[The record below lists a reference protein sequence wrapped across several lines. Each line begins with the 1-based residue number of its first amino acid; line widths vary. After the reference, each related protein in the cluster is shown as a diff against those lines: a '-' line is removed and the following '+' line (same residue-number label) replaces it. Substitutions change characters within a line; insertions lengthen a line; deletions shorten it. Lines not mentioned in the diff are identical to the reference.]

1 MTLSWLR
8 GPLLLAF
15 GFCFFAAFGMILVRG
30 DETKRDELITTDETK
45 KKKKKTKKKKK
56 KKNKKKKNNNNN
68 NVNNKE
74 RNGRNMKK
82 TEGK

>member
-45 KKKKKTKKKKK
+45 KKKKK
-56 KKNKKKKNNNNN
+56 NNNNN
-68 NVNNKE
+68 NVNNK
-74 RNGRNMKK
+74 GKK
-82 TEGK
+82 RKKHEKN